1 MPHFYNQAISHHVRA
16 VENVLEPW
24 RWDNDIYTSNRRDN
38 HLLVLNEE
46 NPIAI
51 NLNEAPEAFGGQ
63 RSYLAV
69 ISRGAAV
76 SISYES
82 GNGIRTTTLEKDS
95 VYEIIYDHR
104 GISSFRLNTES
115 YFGVGLVFNLI
126 KFDLLPI
133 LFPLGLS
140 NSHQFLAGRLS
151 FQCDWAG
158 EKTLTLWR
166 DGIHKTLKF
175 YNVKSGHHCLDY
187 SIPRAIVSAWTT
199 SGKTRIMPLD
209 LRVEDGGIEQIV
221 WTGATKLDVPDLS
234 FTPDEDENE

>member
-1 MPHFYNQAISHHVRA
+1 MPHFHEKSVVHHIPA
-16 VENVLEPW
+16 VENILEPW
-24 RWDNDIYTSNRRDN
+24 RWDNDNNTANRREN
-38 HLLVLNEE
+38 HLLVFNEE
-46 NPIAI
+46 YPITI
-51 NLNEAPEAFGGQ
+51 NLRKAPEAFDGLICLN
-63 RSYLAV
+63 SIV
-69 ISRGAAV
+69 SRGATITIA
-76 SISYES
+76 YES
-82 GNGIRTTTLEKDS
+82 GYDIRTTTIEKDS
-95 VYEIIYDHR
+95 VYEIRYDHR
-104 GISSFRLNTES
+104 GIGGYRINTRAD
-115 YFGVGLVFNLI
+115 FGVGVVLNLI

-158 EKTLTLWR
+158 SKTLTLRR
-166 DGIHKTLKF
+166 DGIHKILKF

-234 FTPDEDENE
+234 FTPDEDE